1 MKLFVIFAAFIC
13 LANANPAVTEETLE
27 VKALRALK
35 AVADEGDLFAVT
47 TEAEFNQKTSTEQ
60 TTIAENFANKF
71 QLNDQDDQDDLRDE
85 IKDHP
90 DLIEKLIAAK
100 EKEAAD
106 LKTEM
111 DQDDNLDKAVKLIA
125 KSPRSKTNTASA
137 IGMSGLL
144 VFSLVLLH

>member
-13 LANANPAVTEETLE
+13 LANANPAGTEEKDE

-71 QLNDQDDQDDLRDE
+71 QLNDQLYL
-85 IKDHP
+85 
-90 DLIEKLIAAK
+90 LI
-100 EKEAAD
+100 
-106 LKTEM
+106 
-111 DQDDNLDKAVKLIA
+111 
-125 KSPRSKTNTASA
+125 
-137 IGMSGLL
+137 
-144 VFSLVLLH
+144 